1 MPKVDF
7 LIGLISIGKK
17 DLQRVRSG
25 VYVCVCVAT
34 HTRVI
39 TVGGTDL
46 HWFDMPSIFPSLFF
60 HLLSSVP
67 LSFHFLSSHLLSCH
81 LILCLV
87 LSLSHSAFSDF
98 AICSF
103 RTKTHWIILKC
114 LIDAM
119 PLVWSICLIIFQPQ
133 TTSMLMLV
141 LWRFIF
147 FVRSSCSLLSFHSQP
162 VSFFSTAEN
171 VFFKKASKWMNG
183 NISQVFENTNTRLSA
198 CQCPVNMLWV
208 LQCEEDDFLAPP
220 ATDFFFLESVSLII
234 QQHFSQGIT

>member
-81 LILCLV
+81 LLSCHLILCLV

-147 FVRSSCSLLSFHSQP
+147 LCVPP
-162 VSFFSTAEN
+162 VLYLAFIHN
-171 VFFKKASKWMNG
+171 
-183 NISQVFENTNTRLSA
+183 QSA
-198 CQCPVNMLWV
+198 
-208 LQCEEDDFLAPP
+208 
-220 ATDFFFLESVSLII
+220 FFLLLKMCFSKKHLSGWMETYLRSLKTQTHDCQLVSVL
-234 QQHFSQGIT
+234 